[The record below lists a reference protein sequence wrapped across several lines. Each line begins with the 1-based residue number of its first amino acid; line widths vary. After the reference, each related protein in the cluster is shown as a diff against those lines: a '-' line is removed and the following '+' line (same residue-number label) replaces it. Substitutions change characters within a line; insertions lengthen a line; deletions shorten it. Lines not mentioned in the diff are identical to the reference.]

1 MAPPETARKI
11 MKPEINTETAETVQT
26 GGDHAVVQERFV
38 RPLPA
43 VGDYVLA
50 TKYGDGHP
58 QDHWCVGFYAGLTNP
73 EKYDPPRYDVVDGEG
88 KNFRGNG
95 FRRIKKITPERGA
108 WMLKHAKDIELSGR
122 SVWRFARC
130 SMLDESSAER
140 DQDGVY
146 PSRALRGGKS
156 HPHGDDRM
164 AANRPT
170 TGRHAASAI
179 SGER

>member
-1 MAPPETARKI
+1 MDKKQDPAAAETA
-11 MKPEINTETAETVQT
+11 QT
-26 GGDHAVVQERFV
+26 TSVPAVDLPRLI

-50 TKYGDGHP
+50 TKYSDGDP

-108 WMLKHAKDIELSGR
+108 WMLKHAKDIELSGM
-122 SVWRFARC
+122 SVWHFARC
-130 SMLDESSAER
+130 SMDSLPNTQQS
-140 DQDGVY
+140 
-146 PSRALRGGKS
+146 
-156 HPHGDDRM
+156 
-164 AANRPT
+164 
-170 TGRHAASAI
+170 GR
-179 SGER
+179 

>member
-1 MAPPETARKI
+1 MWMHPHTIKLMETNTNTPEAKQPASAGCISRL
-11 MKPEINTETAETVQT
+11 
-26 GGDHAVVQERFV
+26 V

-50 TKYGDGHP
+50 TKYGDGDP

-122 SVWRFARC
+122 SVWHFARC
-130 SMLDESSAER
+130 SMNPLPNKE
-140 DQDGVY
+140 
-146 PSRALRGGKS
+146 LS
-156 HPHGDDRM
+156 HP
-164 AANRPT
+164 
-170 TGRHAASAI
+170 
-179 SGER
+179 